1 MNKIDFN
8 ALPSSIKK
16 YINNLD
22 YAVDNIGKS
31 DSVVYIFEDYI
42 LKISNLSFDIENE
55 IKIAKALQGKLPIP
69 ELLAYE
75 KKENKIYLL
84 KRKLKGKMLC
94 DEEYMQNPDLLFKL
108 ATDAVKAL
116 WSVDISNL
124 DLQDTAETMFNFGK
138 NKNPKCFDE
147 MDPFAK
153 NGFQSFEEIL
163 AYLCQ
168 NKPNDDLVLT
178 HGDLCMPNII
188 CDGDKF
194 VGFIDLGLMGIA
206 NRYHDIALLYRSIK
220 YNFRGD
226 YGKAY
231 PGFEEEKLFTM
242 LNIKKDNEKMKYF
255 LLLDELL

>member
-1 MNKIDFN
+1 MNELDFK
-8 ALPSSIKK
+8 ALPSSIRK
-16 YINNLD
+16 YVNNLN
-22 YAVDNIGKS
+22 YTVDDIGKS
-31 DSVVYIFEDYI
+31 DSIVYIFDDYI

-69 ELLAYE
+69 ELLASE
-75 KKENKIYLL
+75 IQENKIYLL

-124 DLQDTAETMFNFGK
+124 ILQDTAQTMYDFGK
-138 NKNPKCFDE
+138 NKNPDCFDE
-147 MDPFAK
+147 MDSFAK

-163 AYLCQ
+163 AYLRQ
-168 NKPNDDLVLT
+168 NKPNNDLVFT
-178 HGDLCMPNII
+178 HGDLCLPNII
-188 CDGDKF
+188 CDGEKF

-206 NRYHDIALLYRSIK
+206 NRYHDIAILYRSIK

-242 LNIKKDNEKMKYF
+242 LNIKKDEEKMKYF